1 MELEGISAVLRQLKV
16 MEKSFANILMEAAV
30 KLSHLSNSQM
40 FILIETQ
47 DGRTFTG
54 SPNLCEAFST
64 NGLYGQENDVQMHI
78 GDAESA
84 SDHFQPES
92 SNNKAG
98 CTANLVACGWAGA
111 VLEKVTGSSGQELY
125 AQKAQKRRKSKKGT
139 DQPTNGPT

>member
-1 MELEGISAVLRQLKV
+1 MMKLEGISAVLRQLKA

-30 KLSHLSNSQM
+30 KLSHLSNSKM

-64 NGLYGQENDVQMHI
+64 IGLYGQENDVHMNM

-84 SDHFQPES
+84 SKHFQSES
-92 SNNKAG
+92 SN
-98 CTANLVACGWAGA
+98 
-111 VLEKVTGSSGQELY
+111 EKSNIE
-125 AQKAQKRRKSKKGT
+125 
-139 DQPTNGPT
+139 